1 MFSIDALRAHASTL
15 GFDLCGVAPV
25 QQVARLDYLREWVA
39 RGYAG
44 ELHYVT
50 RSVAARMEPDRVL
63 PGARSAIVTGT
74 IYHTDAPLS
83 RDREAPG
90 AANIARYAWG
100 EDYHEV
106 LGRRQHLLIG
116 WLKEHAGGAFDA
128 IGYVDTGPVQEK
140 ALAAAAGLGW
150 IGKHTCLINQELGS
164 WLFLSVILT
173 TLDLPA
179 GAQVADRCGTC
190 TRCID
195 ACPTKA
201 IVEPYVVDATRC
213 LSYITIESHE
223 GIAPSR
229 REWVG
234 AQVYGCD
241 LCQEV
246 CPWNTGA
253 AVTDDPVWV
262 ARPVW
267 AQATLAELWRASDEQ
282 LQVAIRHSPMY
293 RTKVWRI
300 RRNLALA
307 IAASGDAA
315 AQLALFEPRDP
326 LVDPSLAH
334 PVVVEHVAWARDRV
348 SAARTSADG
357 PEPQLRSD
365 CV

>member
-1 MFSIDALRAHASTL
+1 MFSIDQLRAHALTL

-25 QQVARLDYLREWVA
+25 QQVARLEYLREWVGK
-39 RGYAG
+39 GYAG
-44 ELHYVT
+44 DLHYVT
-50 RSVAARMEPDRVL
+50 RSADARIDPGRVL
-63 PGARSAIVTGT
+63 TGARSAIVTGT

-90 AANIARYAWG
+90 TANIARYAWG

-116 WLKEHAGGAFDA
+116 WLKEHAGDAFDA
-128 IGYVDTGPVQEK
+128 VGYVDTGPVQEK

-179 GAQVADRCGTC
+179 GSPVPDRCGTC
-190 TRCID
+190 TRCLD
-195 ACPTKA
+195 VCPTNA

-223 GIAPSR
+223 GIAPQHR
-229 REWVG
+229 DRVG
-234 AQVYGCD
+234 SQVYGCD
-241 LCQEV
+241 LCQDV

-253 AVTDDPVWV
+253 PATDDPVWV
-262 ARPVW
+262 ARPLW
-267 AQATLAELWRASDEQ
+267 DQATLADLWRATDDEM
-282 LQVAIRHSPMY
+282 QVAIRHSPMY

-307 IAASGDAA
+307 IAASSDPVAHA
-315 AQLALFEPRDP
+315 ALFEARDP
-326 LVDPSLAH
+326 ELDPSFAH
-334 PVVVEHVAWARDRV
+334 AIVVEHVAWARDRI
-348 SAARTSADG
+348 ARGKQPSPRT
-357 PEPQLRSD
+357 D

>member
-1 MFSIDALRAHASTL
+1 MFSVDALRAHALTL

-39 RGYAG
+39 KGYAG
-44 ELHYVT
+44 DLHYVT
-50 RSVAARMEPDRVL
+50 RSADARIEPERVL

-83 RDREAPG
+83 RDREMPG
-90 AANIARYAWG
+90 AAHIARYAWG

-116 WLKEHAGGAFDA
+116 WLKEHADGAFDA
-128 IGYVDTGPVQEK
+128 VGYVDTGPVQEK

-179 GAQVADRCGTC
+179 GNAGARSLRDLHAVPRRLSHQRDRRALRRRCDALPVLHHDRVARGH
-190 TRCID
+190 R
-195 ACPTKA
+195 AR
-201 IVEPYVVDATRC
+201 ATRVGG
-213 LSYITIESHE
+213 LAGVRLRPLPGRVPLEHRRR
-223 GIAPSR
+223 GDRGPGVGGAAALASR
-229 REWVG
+229 RRSPSCGV
-234 AQVYGCD
+234 
-241 LCQEV
+241 
-246 CPWNTGA
+246 PPT
-253 AVTDDPVWV
+253 
-262 ARPVW
+262 
-267 AQATLAELWRASDEQ
+267 SD

-307 IAASGDAA
+307 IAASGDA
-315 AQLALFEPRDP
+315 
-326 LVDPSLAH
+326 
-334 PVVVEHVAWARDRV
+334 
-348 SAARTSADG
+348 
-357 PEPQLRSD
+357 
-365 CV
+365 